1 MHNKVIN
8 VYKKAGQTPLDCINT
23 LKNDNPDLKFI
34 PMTYAGRLDPLAEGV
49 LLILT
54 GDECLKKDEYL
65 SLPKEYEVDIL
76 FGFKTDTYDVM
87 GLITKPKEFFNKVIP
102 SENMRFERFS
112 DEGNVDRCQTISNHM
127 FPDFIPEI
135 QKIIPEFIGR
145 IKQSYPS
152 YSSRTVKGKP
162 LFMWAREGKLDE
174 IEIPSHDVF
183 IENIDILEEKEI
195 YGKDLLEKIKDDIGK
210 VSGDFRQKE
219 IINIWENEL
228 NNKDKEKY
236 PVIKLRISCGGGVYV
251 RGIADEIG
259 EKLGIGALALK
270 IVRTRV
276 GEYGIN

>member
-23 LKNDNPDLKFI
+23 LKNDNPDLKFV

-65 SLPKEYEVDIL
+65 SLSKEYEVDIL

-87 GLITKPKEFFNKVIP
+87 GLINKPKEFFNKVIP
-102 SENMRFERFS
+102 SGKMRFERSS
-112 DEGNVDRCQTISNHM
+112 DEGNGDRCQTISNRI

-135 QKIIPEFIGR
+135 QKIIPEFMGR
-145 IKQSYPS
+145 IKQSYPP
-152 YSSRTVKGKP
+152 YSSRTVNGKP
-162 LFMWAREGKLDE
+162 LFVWAREGKLGE
-174 IEIPSHDVF
+174 IEIPFHDIFV
-183 IENIDILEEKEI
+183 ENITIVNENKINGEKLLKDIK
-195 YGKDLLEKIKDDIGK
+195 EKISQ
-210 VSGDFRQKE
+210 VEGDFRQKE
-219 IINIWENEL
+219 IISIWNDEL
-228 NNKDKEKY
+228 KNKREEEFSI
-236 PVIKLRISCGGGVYV
+236 IKLRISCGGGVYV
-251 RGIADEIG
+251 RGIADKIG

-276 GEYGIN
+276 GDYGIN